1 MVRHIQANASKEELA
16 KQAEG
21 LSRQA
26 AKQQAILHFLISEP
40 EGVKI
45 PAAELCKKTDTSSA
59 TIKTLI
65 QKGLLKESYEEVYRD
80 PYQDKM
86 FKKQSP
92 CR

>member
-45 PAAELCKKTDTSSA
+45 PAAELCKKRTRALQPSKPLS
-59 TIKTLI
+59 K
-65 QKGLLKESYEEVYRD
+65 KG
-80 PYQDKM
+80 
-86 FKKQSP
+86 F
-92 CR
+92 